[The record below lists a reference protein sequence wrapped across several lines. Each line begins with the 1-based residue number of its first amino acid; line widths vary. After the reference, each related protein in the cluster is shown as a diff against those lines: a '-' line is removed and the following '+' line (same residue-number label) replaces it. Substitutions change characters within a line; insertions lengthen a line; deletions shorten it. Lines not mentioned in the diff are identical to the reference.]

1 MTIFKTQV
9 GTQVWTDDLTGRES
23 IWDLMESERMKTY
36 EHIQSF
42 EEYEGQNIVIQTW
55 AMALTIM
62 SLSAY
67 FNQPR
72 LNFFLCK
79 MGPRSK

>member
-42 EEYEGQNIVIQTW
+42 EECEGQNVMIQTW
-55 AMALTIM
+55 AMALTVM

-72 LNFFLCK
+72 LNLFLCK
-79 MGPRSK
+79 MGPQSK